1 MLNCKTLTQQHASD
15 FLEHQLP
22 MRQRFSIRLH
32 LVLCKNCRRFVN
44 QLQLVRGVLQRR
56 QAPLEDT
63 QIQSIVARLYS
74 AQEEQKKS

>member
-56 QAPLEDT
+56 QAPLDDT
-63 QIQSIVARLYS
+63 QIQSIVARLHS